1 MSRQTDTRASVPNYP
16 TRAFTRTQ
24 PQGFGR
30 RALQHRSFVLGALL
44 TTLLIAA
51 ALLSFVWTPGSAH
64 EVDMDAALQASSSR
78 HWLGT
83 DAFGRDTASQ
93 ILVGA
98 RASIAVGMI
107 AVGIGLA
114 LGEIGEGL
122 SPYPFVLSLPQDE
135 HERFLISKLAAAGVH
150 VEWNVALDLWTQDD
164 SEVQA
169 ILLKDDERQYCTF
182 DYICGCDG
190 ARSKVR
196 EIAEFDFSG
205 GTYDHLYYVADAQVA
220 GSNTDLH
227 AHLGANAFAL
237 MLPVRTSGM
246 QRLIGILPDRPEGA
260 PAPVFDGWC
269 CLKQPPRA
277 RTAGRSGPGGCRSS
291 ASASRAW
298 A

>member
-1 MSRQTDTRASVPNYP
+1 MRI
-16 TRAFTRTQ
+16 
-24 PQGFGR
+24 GE
-30 RALQHRSFVLGALL
+30 L
-44 TTLLIAA
+44 
-51 ALLSFVWTPGSAH
+51 
-64 EVDMDAALQASSSR
+64 SSR
-78 HWLGT
+78 SGLSRDALRFYEKRGLLRARRGANGYRDYPPEAADWL
-83 DAFGRDTASQ
+83 RYLRTAQ
-93 ILVGA
+93 QLGFADELV
-98 RASIAVGMI
+98 SL
-107 AVGIGLA
+107 GIKINAMHIHEGGEELVKLA

-196 EIAEFDFSG
+196 EIAGVDFSG
-205 GTYDHLYYVADAQVA
+205 GTYNHLYYVADAQVA

-246 QRLIGILPDRPEGA
+246 R
-260 PAPVFDGWC
+260 
-269 CLKQPPRA
+269 
-277 RTAGRSGPGGCRSS
+277 CRMDSL
-291 ASASRAW
+291 
-298 A
+298 